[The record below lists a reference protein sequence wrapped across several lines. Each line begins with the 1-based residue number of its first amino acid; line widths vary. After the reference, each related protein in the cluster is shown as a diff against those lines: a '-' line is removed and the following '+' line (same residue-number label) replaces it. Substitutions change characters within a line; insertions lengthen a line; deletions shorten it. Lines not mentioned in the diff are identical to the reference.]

1 MSFNLQMNLCK
12 TLAVCIAVLA
22 APSPAGAREF
32 RVADTQSEDYPTV
45 QALTFMARIVE
56 ERSGGRHRIRV
67 FHSRQLGEEKETIE
81 QTRVGAIDLNRTN
94 VAPIGSLIP
103 AANVLALPFLFRSF
117 DHLHKVLDQAI
128 GEEILASSQR
138 HGFVGLTFYD
148 SGIAVDLQQRAAGAH
163 ACRHERLANSGA
175 AIGADVRHDQ
185 GARRRTGRA
194 TVRAGA
200 TGLSTRLIDGAEN
213 NWPSYVTT
221 NHYKLAPYYTLTEHT
236 MGPELLVMSPRAW
249 ESLSAE
255 DQDIFRDAARK
266 SSAYMRELWNGLEE
280 RSRQQA
286 RAAGDHH
293 HQRFRPKAV
302 RAGDE
307 HDLRKERHRSGPERI
322 DRAYSQDSMSLDLL
336 ALKEEQSAAPTARQR
351 RSLDLETQSVVRVLP
366 IRWRL
371 LSIAALNATVAI
383 ILAALIWNGANV
395 LSRAWDDVRTVRESD
410 KLLVLLESEASRLQN
425 LIHRYINQPSQEV
438 LTEILGLHGEVLSTL
453 RNRGAVDPV
462 LSGSA
467 DELRAVT
474 ERFLQGFGEVRE
486 LQTTIAHTYEND
498 VLKPAREMAGLYAII
513 EGAIGTRDALLLPS
527 LGKSR
532 EAFTASLVAA
542 NAFYLSLASDAADEA
557 RRNIT
562 TVEQTI
568 PVMIDLA
575 ENDLQRAAL
584 TALAQRAAAFGDGLK
599 TLAEQFATRT
609 NLLKTAID
617 DNQAAMI
624 EVINKLSAQMT
635 LRELQAQGSFDHTLA
650 NIYQNVAL
658 VAVVFL
664 TLIVVIGVLIAR
676 SIILPLKEIMAAM
689 HAVVSEKYD
698 QPIQGT
704 QARDE
709 IGEMARA
716 VAVFRENAIAK
727 RKAENELRAS
737 KDRAEK
743 ALEDLREAQQNL
755 IAAEKLAALG
765 GLVAGVA
772 HEVNNPIGISLTVAS
787 SFARRCDDFANEVGS
802 GPLRRSRLDEFLE
815 GGRDAAN
822 QLVANLQRAGEL
834 VQSFKQVA
842 VDRSHADRRQF
853 DLRESTDQIVASLRP
868 VLKKSQIT
876 LTVDVPAGIIMD
888 SYPGSYGQVLTNL
901 FLNSVVHAFPDG
913 RAGSVM
919 VEARQVRDDVE
930 IFVSDDGVGMSEDI
944 QRRAFDPFFT
954 TRRGEG
960 GTGLG
965 LHIIFNLVTQQLG
978 GRLAFESRLGWGT
991 RFRITLPRVAP
1002 GESPPEEAA
1011 Q

>member
-1 MSFNLQMNLCK
+1 
-12 TLAVCIAVLA
+12 
-22 APSPAGAREF
+22 
-32 RVADTQSEDYPTV
+32 
-45 QALTFMARIVE
+45 
-56 ERSGGRHRIRV
+56 
-67 FHSRQLGEEKETIE
+67 
-81 QTRVGAIDLNRTN
+81 
-94 VAPIGSLIP
+94 
-103 AANVLALPFLFRSF
+103 
-117 DHLHKVLDQAI
+117 
-128 GEEILASSQR
+128 
-138 HGFVGLTFYD
+138 
-148 SGIAVDLQQRAAGAH
+148 
-163 ACRHERLANSGA
+163 
-175 AIGADVRHDQ
+175 
-185 GARRRTGRA
+185 
-194 TVRAGA
+194 
-200 TGLSTRLIDGAEN
+200 
-213 NWPSYVTT
+213 
-221 NHYKLAPYYTLTEHT
+221 
-236 MGPELLVMSPRAW
+236 
-249 ESLSAE
+249 
-255 DQDIFRDAARK
+255 
-266 SSAYMRELWNGLEE
+266 
-280 RSRQQA
+280 
-286 RAAGDHH
+286 
-293 HQRFRPKAV
+293 
-302 RAGDE
+302 
-307 HDLRKERHRSGPERI
+307 
-322 DRAYSQDSMSLDLL
+322 MSLDLL
-336 ALKEEQSAAPTARQR
+336 ALKEEQSAAPTGRQR

-410 KLLVLLESEASRLQN
+410 RLLVLLESEASRLQN

-474 ERFLQGFGEVRE
+474 ERFLQGFGEVRA
-486 LQTTIAHTYEND
+486 LQTTIAHTYENE

-513 EGAIGTRDALLLPS
+513 EGAIGARDALLLPS

-557 RRNIT
+557 SRNIT

-575 ENDLQRAAL
+575 ENNLQRTAL

-599 TLAEQFATRT
+599 TLAEQFAMRT

-624 EVINKLSAQMT
+624 AVINKLSAQMT

-658 VAVVFL
+658 VAVIFL
-664 TLIVVIGVLIAR
+664 TLIVVIGALIAR
-676 SIILPLKEIMAAM
+676 SINLPLKEIMAAM

-727 RKAENELRAS
+727 RKAEDELRAS

-787 SFARRCDDFANEVGS
+787 SFARRCDEFAKEVGS

-822 QLVANLQRAGEL
+822 QLVSNLQRAGEL

-842 VDRSHADRRQF
+842 VDRSHADRRPF

-876 LTVDVPAGIIMD
+876 LTVDVPPGINMD

-913 RAGSVM
+913 RAGSVL
-919 VEARQVRDDVE
+919 VEARQVRDDVD
-930 IFVSDDGVGMSEDI
+930 IFVSDDGVGMSEEI

-991 RFRITLPRVAP
+991 R
-1002 GESPPEEAA
+1002 
-1011 Q
+1011 

>member
-1 MSFNLQMNLCK
+1 M
-12 TLAVCIAVLA
+12 
-22 APSPAGAREF
+22 
-32 RVADTQSEDYPTV
+32 
-45 QALTFMARIVE
+45 TF
-56 ERSGGRHRIRV
+56 
-67 FHSRQLGEEKETIE
+67 
-81 QTRVGAIDLNRTN
+81 DL
-94 VAPIGSLIP
+94 V
-103 AANVLALPFLFRSF
+103 
-117 DHLHKVLDQAI
+117 
-128 GEEILASSQR
+128 
-138 HGFVGLTFYD
+138 
-148 SGIAVDLQQRAAGAH
+148 
-163 ACRHERLANSGA
+163 
-175 AIGADVRHDQ
+175 
-185 GARRRTGRA
+185 
-194 TVRAGA
+194 
-200 TGLSTRLIDGAEN
+200 
-213 NWPSYVTT
+213 
-221 NHYKLAPYYTLTEHT
+221 
-236 MGPELLVMSPRAW
+236 
-249 ESLSAE
+249 
-255 DQDIFRDAARK
+255 
-266 SSAYMRELWNGLEE
+266 
-280 RSRQQA
+280 
-286 RAAGDHH
+286 
-293 HQRFRPKAV
+293 
-302 RAGDE
+302 
-307 HDLRKERHRSGPERI
+307 
-322 DRAYSQDSMSLDLL
+322 
-336 ALKEEQSAAPTARQR
+336 ALKDEKSATRNARPR
-351 RSLDLETQSVVRVLP
+351 RSLDLETESFVRVLP

-371 LSIAALNATVAI
+371 LSIAALNATVAV
-383 ILAALIWNGANV
+383 ILAALILNGANV
-395 LSRAWDDVRTVRESD
+395 LSRAWEDVRKVRESD
-410 KLLVLLESEASRLQN
+410 KLLVMLESEASRLQN

-474 ERFLQGFGEVRE
+474 ERFLQGFGEVRAV
-486 LQTTIAHTYEND
+486 QTTISDTYEYD

-513 EGAIGTRDALLLPS
+513 EGAIGRRDSLLLPA

-575 ENDLQRAAL
+575 ENNLQRTAL
-584 TALAQRAAAFGDGLK
+584 TALAQRAAAFRDGLK
-599 TLAEQFATRT
+599 TLAEQFVTRT

-624 EVINKLSAQMT
+624 AVINKLSAQMT

-650 NIYQNVAL
+650 DIYQNVAL
-658 VAVVFL
+658 VAVIFL
-664 TLIVVIGVLIAR
+664 TVIVGIGVLIAR

-689 HAVVSEKYD
+689 HAVVSERYD
-698 QPIQGT
+698 QAIPGT
-704 QARDE
+704 HARDE

-727 RKAENELRAS
+727 RKAENELRSS
-737 KDRAEK
+737 KERAET
-743 ALEDLREAQQNL
+743 ALDDLREAQQSL

-787 SFARRCDDFANEVGS
+787 SFARRCDEFAKEVNS
-802 GPLRRSRLDEFLE
+802 GPLRRSRLDEFLD

-842 VDRSHADRRQF
+842 VDRSHAERRPF
-853 DLRESTDQIVASLRP
+853 DLRESTDQIIASLRP

-876 LTVDVPAGIIMD
+876 LTVDVPTGITMD

-913 RAGSVM
+913 RAGSVI
-919 VEARQVRDDVE
+919 VEARVVRDDVD
-930 IFVSDDGVGMSEDI
+930 IFVSDDGVGMSEET
-944 QRRAFDPFFT
+944 QRRALDPFFT
-954 TRRGEG
+954 TRRNEG

-978 GRLAFESRLGWGT
+978 GRLTFESRLGWGT
-991 RFRITLPRVAP
+991 RFRITIPRVAP
-1002 GESPPEEAA
+1002 GDASPARAA
-1011 Q
+1011 E

>member
-1 MSFNLQMNLCK
+1 
-12 TLAVCIAVLA
+12 
-22 APSPAGAREF
+22 
-32 RVADTQSEDYPTV
+32 
-45 QALTFMARIVE
+45 
-56 ERSGGRHRIRV
+56 
-67 FHSRQLGEEKETIE
+67 
-81 QTRVGAIDLNRTN
+81 
-94 VAPIGSLIP
+94 
-103 AANVLALPFLFRSF
+103 
-117 DHLHKVLDQAI
+117 
-128 GEEILASSQR
+128 
-138 HGFVGLTFYD
+138 
-148 SGIAVDLQQRAAGAH
+148 
-163 ACRHERLANSGA
+163 
-175 AIGADVRHDQ
+175 
-185 GARRRTGRA
+185 
-194 TVRAGA
+194 
-200 TGLSTRLIDGAEN
+200 
-213 NWPSYVTT
+213 
-221 NHYKLAPYYTLTEHT
+221 
-236 MGPELLVMSPRAW
+236 
-249 ESLSAE
+249 
-255 DQDIFRDAARK
+255 
-266 SSAYMRELWNGLEE
+266 
-280 RSRQQA
+280 
-286 RAAGDHH
+286 
-293 HQRFRPKAV
+293 
-302 RAGDE
+302 
-307 HDLRKERHRSGPERI
+307 
-322 DRAYSQDSMSLDLL
+322 MSLDLV
-336 ALKEEQSAAPTARQR
+336 ALKDEPSATRNARPR
-351 RSLDLETQSVVRVLP
+351 RSLDLETESVVRVLP

-371 LSIAALNATVAI
+371 FSIAALNAAVAF
-383 ILAALIWNGANV
+383 ILAAFIWNGANV

-453 RNRGAVDPV
+453 RNRGAIDPI

-467 DELRAVT
+467 DELRTVT
-474 ERFLQGFGEVRE
+474 ERFLQGFGEVRA
-486 LQTTIAHTYEND
+486 LQTTIAHTYENE

-513 EGAIGTRDALLLPS
+513 EGAIGARDALLLPS

-575 ENDLQRAAL
+575 ENSLQRAAL

-599 TLAEQFATRT
+599 TLAEQFAMRT

-624 EVINKLSAQMT
+624 SVINKLSAQMT

-658 VAVVFL
+658 VAVIFL
-664 TLIVVIGVLIAR
+664 TLIVVIGALIAR

-689 HAVVSEKYD
+689 HGVVSEKYD
-698 QPIQGT
+698 APIQGT
-704 QARDE
+704 HARDE

-727 RKAENELRAS
+727 RKAEDELRAA

-743 ALEDLREAQQNL
+743 ALDDLREAQQSL

-787 SFARRCDDFANEVGS
+787 SFARRCEEFAKEVDA
-802 GPLRRSRLDEFLE
+802 GPLRRSRLGEFLE

-822 QLVANLQRAGEL
+822 QLVSNLQRAGEL

-842 VDRSHADRRQF
+842 VDRSHADRRPF

-876 LTVDVPAGIIMD
+876 LTVDVPAGIVMD

-913 RAGSVM
+913 RAGTVI
-919 VEARQVRDDVE
+919 VEARQVRDDVD
-930 IFVSDDGVGMSEDI
+930 IFVSDDGVGMSEEI

-954 TRRGEG
+954 TRRNEG

-1002 GESPPEEAA
+1002 GEAPPAQAA

>member
-1 MSFNLQMNLCK
+1 
-12 TLAVCIAVLA
+12 
-22 APSPAGAREF
+22 
-32 RVADTQSEDYPTV
+32 
-45 QALTFMARIVE
+45 
-56 ERSGGRHRIRV
+56 
-67 FHSRQLGEEKETIE
+67 
-81 QTRVGAIDLNRTN
+81 
-94 VAPIGSLIP
+94 
-103 AANVLALPFLFRSF
+103 
-117 DHLHKVLDQAI
+117 
-128 GEEILASSQR
+128 
-138 HGFVGLTFYD
+138 
-148 SGIAVDLQQRAAGAH
+148 
-163 ACRHERLANSGA
+163 
-175 AIGADVRHDQ
+175 
-185 GARRRTGRA
+185 
-194 TVRAGA
+194 
-200 TGLSTRLIDGAEN
+200 
-213 NWPSYVTT
+213 
-221 NHYKLAPYYTLTEHT
+221 
-236 MGPELLVMSPRAW
+236 
-249 ESLSAE
+249 
-255 DQDIFRDAARK
+255 
-266 SSAYMRELWNGLEE
+266 
-280 RSRQQA
+280 
-286 RAAGDHH
+286 
-293 HQRFRPKAV
+293 
-302 RAGDE
+302 
-307 HDLRKERHRSGPERI
+307 
-322 DRAYSQDSMSLDLL
+322 MSLDLV
-336 ALKEEQSAAPTARQR
+336 ALKDEPSATRNARPR
-351 RSLDLETQSVVRVLP
+351 RSLDLETESVVRVLP

-371 LSIAALNATVAI
+371 FSIAALNAAVAF
-383 ILAALIWNGANV
+383 ILAAFIWNGANV

-453 RNRGAVDPV
+453 RNRGAIDPI

-467 DELRAVT
+467 DELRTVT
-474 ERFLQGFGEVRE
+474 ERFLQGFGEVRA
-486 LQTTIAHTYEND
+486 LQTTIAHTYENE

-513 EGAIGTRDALLLPS
+513 EGAIGARDALLLPS

-575 ENDLQRAAL
+575 ENSLQRAAL

-599 TLAEQFATRT
+599 TLAEQFAMRT

-624 EVINKLSAQMT
+624 SVINKLSAQMT

-658 VAVVFL
+658 VAVIFL
-664 TLIVVIGVLIAR
+664 TLIVVIGALIAR

-689 HAVVSEKYD
+689 HGVVSEKYD
-698 QPIQGT
+698 EPIQGT
-704 QARDE
+704 HARDE

-727 RKAENELRAS
+727 RKAEDELRAA

-743 ALEDLREAQQNL
+743 ALDDLREAQQSL

-787 SFARRCDDFANEVGS
+787 SFARRCEEFAKEVGA

-822 QLVANLQRAGEL
+822 QLVSNLQRAGEL

-842 VDRSHADRRQF
+842 VDRSHADRRPF

-868 VLKKSQIT
+868 ALKKSQIT
-876 LTVDVPAGIIMD
+876 LTVDVPAGIMMD

-913 RAGSVM
+913 RAGSVI
-919 VEARQVRDDVE
+919 VEARQVRDDVD
-930 IFVSDDGVGMSEDI
+930 IFVSDDGVGMSEEI

-954 TRRGEG
+954 TRRNEG

-978 GRLAFESRLGWGT
+978 GRLAFESRPGWGT

-1002 GESPPEEAA
+1002 GEAPPAQAA

>member
-1 MSFNLQMNLCK
+1 
-12 TLAVCIAVLA
+12 
-22 APSPAGAREF
+22 
-32 RVADTQSEDYPTV
+32 
-45 QALTFMARIVE
+45 
-56 ERSGGRHRIRV
+56 
-67 FHSRQLGEEKETIE
+67 
-81 QTRVGAIDLNRTN
+81 
-94 VAPIGSLIP
+94 
-103 AANVLALPFLFRSF
+103 
-117 DHLHKVLDQAI
+117 
-128 GEEILASSQR
+128 
-138 HGFVGLTFYD
+138 
-148 SGIAVDLQQRAAGAH
+148 
-163 ACRHERLANSGA
+163 
-175 AIGADVRHDQ
+175 
-185 GARRRTGRA
+185 
-194 TVRAGA
+194 
-200 TGLSTRLIDGAEN
+200 
-213 NWPSYVTT
+213 
-221 NHYKLAPYYTLTEHT
+221 
-236 MGPELLVMSPRAW
+236 
-249 ESLSAE
+249 
-255 DQDIFRDAARK
+255 
-266 SSAYMRELWNGLEE
+266 
-280 RSRQQA
+280 
-286 RAAGDHH
+286 
-293 HQRFRPKAV
+293 
-302 RAGDE
+302 
-307 HDLRKERHRSGPERI
+307 
-322 DRAYSQDSMSLDLL
+322 MSLDLV
-336 ALKEEQSAAPTARQR
+336 ALKDEQSAVRNARPR
-351 RSLDLETQSVVRVLP
+351 RSLDLETESVVRVLP

-371 LSIAALNATVAI
+371 FSIAALNGAVAF
-383 ILAALIWNGANV
+383 ILAAFIWNGANV

-453 RNRGAVDPV
+453 RNRGAIDPI

-467 DELRAVT
+467 DELRTVT
-474 ERFLQGFGEVRE
+474 ERFLQGFGEVRA
-486 LQTTIAHTYEND
+486 LQTTIGHTYENE

-513 EGAIGTRDALLLPS
+513 EGAIGARDALLLPS

-575 ENDLQRAAL
+575 ENSLQRAAL

-599 TLAEQFATRT
+599 TLAEQFAMRT

-624 EVINKLSAQMT
+624 SVINKLSAQMT

-658 VAVVFL
+658 VAVIFL
-664 TLIVVIGVLIAR
+664 TLIVVIGALIAR

-689 HAVVSEKYD
+689 HGVVSEKYD
-698 QPIQGT
+698 EPIQGT
-704 QARDE
+704 HARDE

-727 RKAENELRAS
+727 RKAEDELRAA

-743 ALEDLREAQQNL
+743 ALDDLREAQQSL

-787 SFARRCDDFANEVGS
+787 SFARRCEEFAKEVDA
-802 GPLRRSRLDEFLE
+802 GPLRRSRLGEFLE

-842 VDRSHADRRQF
+842 VDRSHADRRPF

-868 VLKKSQIT
+868 ALKKSQIT

-913 RAGSVM
+913 RAGSVI
-919 VEARQVRDDVE
+919 VEARQVRDDVD
-930 IFVSDDGVGMSEDI
+930 IFVSDDGVGMSEEI

-954 TRRGEG
+954 TRRNEG

-1002 GESPPEEAA
+1002 GEAPPAQAA

>member
-1 MSFNLQMNLCK
+1 
-12 TLAVCIAVLA
+12 
-22 APSPAGAREF
+22 
-32 RVADTQSEDYPTV
+32 
-45 QALTFMARIVE
+45 
-56 ERSGGRHRIRV
+56 
-67 FHSRQLGEEKETIE
+67 
-81 QTRVGAIDLNRTN
+81 
-94 VAPIGSLIP
+94 
-103 AANVLALPFLFRSF
+103 
-117 DHLHKVLDQAI
+117 
-128 GEEILASSQR
+128 
-138 HGFVGLTFYD
+138 
-148 SGIAVDLQQRAAGAH
+148 
-163 ACRHERLANSGA
+163 
-175 AIGADVRHDQ
+175 
-185 GARRRTGRA
+185 
-194 TVRAGA
+194 
-200 TGLSTRLIDGAEN
+200 
-213 NWPSYVTT
+213 
-221 NHYKLAPYYTLTEHT
+221 
-236 MGPELLVMSPRAW
+236 
-249 ESLSAE
+249 
-255 DQDIFRDAARK
+255 
-266 SSAYMRELWNGLEE
+266 
-280 RSRQQA
+280 
-286 RAAGDHH
+286 
-293 HQRFRPKAV
+293 
-302 RAGDE
+302 
-307 HDLRKERHRSGPERI
+307 
-322 DRAYSQDSMSLDLL
+322 MSLDLV
-336 ALKEEQSAAPTARQR
+336 ALKDEQSAARNARPR
-351 RSLDLETQSVVRVLP
+351 RSLDLETESFVRVLP

-371 LSIAALNATVAI
+371 FSIAALNAAVAF
-383 ILAALIWNGANV
+383 ILAAFIWNGANV

-453 RNRGAVDPV
+453 RNRGAIDPI

-467 DELRAVT
+467 DELRTVT
-474 ERFLQGFGEVRE
+474 ERFLQGFGEVRA
-486 LQTTIAHTYEND
+486 LQTTITHTYENE

-513 EGAIGTRDALLLPS
+513 EGAIGARDALLLPS

-575 ENDLQRAAL
+575 ENSLQRAAL

-599 TLAEQFATRT
+599 TLAEQFAMRT

-624 EVINKLSAQMT
+624 SVINKLSAQMT

-658 VAVVFL
+658 VAVIFL
-664 TLIVVIGVLIAR
+664 TLIVVIGALIAR

-689 HAVVSEKYD
+689 HGVVSEKYD
-698 QPIQGT
+698 EPIQGT
-704 QARDE
+704 HARDE

-727 RKAENELRAS
+727 RKAEDELRAA

-743 ALEDLREAQQNL
+743 ALDDLREAQQSL

-787 SFARRCDDFANEVGS
+787 SFARRCEEFAKEVDA
-802 GPLRRSRLDEFLE
+802 GPLRRSRLGEFLE

-822 QLVANLQRAGEL
+822 QLVANLHRAGEL

-842 VDRSHADRRQF
+842 VDRSHADRRPF

-876 LTVDVPAGIIMD
+876 LTVDVPAGIVMD

-913 RAGSVM
+913 RAGSVI
-919 VEARQVRDDVE
+919 VEARQVRDDVD
-930 IFVSDDGVGMSEDI
+930 IFVSDDGVGMSEEI

-954 TRRGEG
+954 TRRNEG

-1002 GESPPEEAA
+1002 GEAPPAQAA

>member
-1 MSFNLQMNLCK
+1 
-12 TLAVCIAVLA
+12 
-22 APSPAGAREF
+22 
-32 RVADTQSEDYPTV
+32 
-45 QALTFMARIVE
+45 
-56 ERSGGRHRIRV
+56 
-67 FHSRQLGEEKETIE
+67 
-81 QTRVGAIDLNRTN
+81 
-94 VAPIGSLIP
+94 
-103 AANVLALPFLFRSF
+103 
-117 DHLHKVLDQAI
+117 
-128 GEEILASSQR
+128 
-138 HGFVGLTFYD
+138 
-148 SGIAVDLQQRAAGAH
+148 
-163 ACRHERLANSGA
+163 
-175 AIGADVRHDQ
+175 
-185 GARRRTGRA
+185 
-194 TVRAGA
+194 
-200 TGLSTRLIDGAEN
+200 
-213 NWPSYVTT
+213 
-221 NHYKLAPYYTLTEHT
+221 
-236 MGPELLVMSPRAW
+236 
-249 ESLSAE
+249 
-255 DQDIFRDAARK
+255 
-266 SSAYMRELWNGLEE
+266 
-280 RSRQQA
+280 
-286 RAAGDHH
+286 
-293 HQRFRPKAV
+293 
-302 RAGDE
+302 
-307 HDLRKERHRSGPERI
+307 
-322 DRAYSQDSMSLDLL
+322 MSLDLV
-336 ALKEEQSAAPTARQR
+336 ALKDEQSATRNARPR
-351 RSLDLETQSVVRVLP
+351 RSLDLETESVVRVLP

-371 LSIAALNATVAI
+371 FLIAALNASVAF
-383 ILAALIWNGANV
+383 ILAAFIWNGANV

-453 RNRGAVDPV
+453 RNRGAVDPI

-467 DELRAVT
+467 DELRTVT
-474 ERFLQGFGEVRE
+474 ERFLQGFGEVRA

-513 EGAIGTRDALLLPS
+513 EGAIGARDALLLPS

-562 TVEQTI
+562 TVEQTF

-575 ENDLQRAAL
+575 ENSLQRAAL
-584 TALAQRAAAFGDGLK
+584 SALAQRAAAFGDGLK
-599 TLAEQFATRT
+599 TLAEQFAMRT

-624 EVINKLSAQMT
+624 AVINKLSAQMT

-658 VAVVFL
+658 VAVIFL
-664 TLIVVIGVLIAR
+664 TLIVVIGALIAR

-698 QPIQGT
+698 EPIQGT
-704 QARDE
+704 HARDE

-727 RKAENELRAS
+727 RKAEDELRAA

-743 ALEDLREAQQNL
+743 ALDDLREAQQNL

-787 SFARRCDDFANEVGS
+787 SFARRCDEFAKEVGA

-842 VDRSHADRRQF
+842 VDRSHADRRPF

-913 RAGSVM
+913 RAGSVI
-919 VEARQVRDDVE
+919 VEARQVRDDVD
-930 IFVSDDGVGMSEDI
+930 IFVSDDGVGMSEEI

-954 TRRGEG
+954 TRRNEG

-1002 GESPPEEAA
+1002 GETQPAQAA

>member
-1 MSFNLQMNLCK
+1 M
-12 TLAVCIAVLA
+12 T
-22 APSPAGAREF
+22 
-32 RVADTQSEDYPTV
+32 
-45 QALTFMARIVE
+45 
-56 ERSGGRHRIRV
+56 
-67 FHSRQLGEEKETIE
+67 
-81 QTRVGAIDLNRTN
+81 
-94 VAPIGSLIP
+94 
-103 AANVLALPFLFRSF
+103 
-117 DHLHKVLDQAI
+117 
-128 GEEILASSQR
+128 
-138 HGFVGLTFYD
+138 
-148 SGIAVDLQQRAAGAH
+148 VDL
-163 ACRHERLANSGA
+163 
-175 AIGADVRHDQ
+175 I
-185 GARRRTGRA
+185 
-194 TVRAGA
+194 
-200 TGLSTRLIDGAEN
+200 
-213 NWPSYVTT
+213 
-221 NHYKLAPYYTLTEHT
+221 
-236 MGPELLVMSPRAW
+236 
-249 ESLSAE
+249 
-255 DQDIFRDAARK
+255 
-266 SSAYMRELWNGLEE
+266 
-280 RSRQQA
+280 
-286 RAAGDHH
+286 
-293 HQRFRPKAV
+293 
-302 RAGDE
+302 
-307 HDLRKERHRSGPERI
+307 
-322 DRAYSQDSMSLDLL
+322 
-336 ALKEEQSAAPTARQR
+336 ALKEQQSAARPARSR
-351 RSLDLETQSVVRVLP
+351 RSLDQETQSVLRVLP

-371 LSIAALNATVAI
+371 LLIAALNVVVAS
-383 ILAALIWNGANV
+383 ILALLIWNGANV

-410 KLLVLLESEASRLQN
+410 RLLVLLESEASRLQN

-462 LSGSA
+462 LSGST

-474 ERFLQGFGEVRE
+474 ERFLQGFGEVRA

-513 EGAIGTRDALLLPS
+513 EGAIGARDALLLPS

-542 NAFYLSLASDAADEA
+542 NAFYLSLASGAADEA
-557 RRNIT
+557 RKNIT

-575 ENDLQRAAL
+575 ENNLQRTAL
-584 TALAQRAAAFGDGLK
+584 SALAQRAATFDDGLK
-599 TLAEQFATRT
+599 TLAEQFAMRT

-624 EVINKLSAQMT
+624 SVINKLSAQMT

-658 VAVVFL
+658 VAVIFL
-664 TLIVVIGVLIAR
+664 TLIVVIGALIAR

-698 QPIQGT
+698 QVIQGT
-704 QARDE
+704 RARDE

-787 SFARRCDDFANEVGS
+787 SFARRCDEFAREVQS

-815 GGRDAAN
+815 GGRDAAT
-822 QLVANLQRAGEL
+822 QLVGNLQRAGEL

-842 VDRSHADRRQF
+842 VDRSHADRRPF

-868 VLKKSQIT
+868 LLKKSQIT
-876 LTVDVPAGIIMD
+876 LTIDVPAGISMD

-901 FLNSVVHAFPDG
+901 FLNSVIHAFPDG
-913 RAGSVM
+913 RAGSVI
-919 VEARQVRDDVE
+919 VEARRVRDDVD
-930 IFVSDDGVGMSEDI
+930 IFVSDDGIGMTEEI

-954 TRRGEG
+954 TRRSEG

-1002 GESPPEEAA
+1002 GESQPAQAA

>member
-1 MSFNLQMNLCK
+1 
-12 TLAVCIAVLA
+12 
-22 APSPAGAREF
+22 
-32 RVADTQSEDYPTV
+32 
-45 QALTFMARIVE
+45 
-56 ERSGGRHRIRV
+56 
-67 FHSRQLGEEKETIE
+67 
-81 QTRVGAIDLNRTN
+81 
-94 VAPIGSLIP
+94 
-103 AANVLALPFLFRSF
+103 
-117 DHLHKVLDQAI
+117 
-128 GEEILASSQR
+128 
-138 HGFVGLTFYD
+138 
-148 SGIAVDLQQRAAGAH
+148 
-163 ACRHERLANSGA
+163 
-175 AIGADVRHDQ
+175 
-185 GARRRTGRA
+185 
-194 TVRAGA
+194 
-200 TGLSTRLIDGAEN
+200 
-213 NWPSYVTT
+213 
-221 NHYKLAPYYTLTEHT
+221 
-236 MGPELLVMSPRAW
+236 
-249 ESLSAE
+249 
-255 DQDIFRDAARK
+255 
-266 SSAYMRELWNGLEE
+266 
-280 RSRQQA
+280 
-286 RAAGDHH
+286 
-293 HQRFRPKAV
+293 
-302 RAGDE
+302 
-307 HDLRKERHRSGPERI
+307 
-322 DRAYSQDSMSLDLL
+322 MSLDLV
-336 ALKEEQSAAPTARQR
+336 ALKDEQPAARNARPR
-351 RSLDLETQSVVRVLP
+351 RSLDLETESVVRVLP

-371 LSIAALNATVAI
+371 FSIAALNAAVAF
-383 ILAALIWNGANV
+383 ILAAFIWNGANV

-453 RNRGAVDPV
+453 RNRGAIDPI

-467 DELRAVT
+467 DELRTVT
-474 ERFLQGFGEVRE
+474 ERFLQGFGEVRA
-486 LQTTIAHTYEND
+486 LQTTIAHTYENE

-513 EGAIGTRDALLLPS
+513 EGAIGARDALLLPS

-575 ENDLQRAAL
+575 ENSLQRAAL

-599 TLAEQFATRT
+599 TLAEQFAMRT

-624 EVINKLSAQMT
+624 SVINKLSAQMT

-658 VAVVFL
+658 VAVIFL
-664 TLIVVIGVLIAR
+664 TLIVVIGALIAR

-689 HAVVSEKYD
+689 HGVVSEKYD
-698 QPIQGT
+698 EPIQGT
-704 QARDE
+704 HARDE

-727 RKAENELRAS
+727 RKAEDELRAA

-743 ALEDLREAQQNL
+743 ALDDLREAQQSL

-787 SFARRCDDFANEVGS
+787 SFARRCEEFAKEVDA
-802 GPLRRSRLDEFLE
+802 GPLRRSRLGEFLE

-822 QLVANLQRAGEL
+822 QLVSNLQRAGEL

-842 VDRSHADRRQF
+842 VDRSHADRRPF

-876 LTVDVPAGIIMD
+876 LTVDVPAGIVMD

-913 RAGSVM
+913 RAGTVI
-919 VEARQVRDDVE
+919 VEARQVRDDVD
-930 IFVSDDGVGMSEDI
+930 IFVSDDGVGMSEEI

-954 TRRGEG
+954 TRRNEG

-1002 GESPPEEAA
+1002 GEAPPAQAA

>member
-1 MSFNLQMNLCK
+1 
-12 TLAVCIAVLA
+12 
-22 APSPAGAREF
+22 
-32 RVADTQSEDYPTV
+32 
-45 QALTFMARIVE
+45 
-56 ERSGGRHRIRV
+56 
-67 FHSRQLGEEKETIE
+67 
-81 QTRVGAIDLNRTN
+81 
-94 VAPIGSLIP
+94 
-103 AANVLALPFLFRSF
+103 
-117 DHLHKVLDQAI
+117 
-128 GEEILASSQR
+128 
-138 HGFVGLTFYD
+138 
-148 SGIAVDLQQRAAGAH
+148 
-163 ACRHERLANSGA
+163 
-175 AIGADVRHDQ
+175 
-185 GARRRTGRA
+185 
-194 TVRAGA
+194 
-200 TGLSTRLIDGAEN
+200 
-213 NWPSYVTT
+213 
-221 NHYKLAPYYTLTEHT
+221 
-236 MGPELLVMSPRAW
+236 
-249 ESLSAE
+249 
-255 DQDIFRDAARK
+255 
-266 SSAYMRELWNGLEE
+266 
-280 RSRQQA
+280 
-286 RAAGDHH
+286 
-293 HQRFRPKAV
+293 
-302 RAGDE
+302 
-307 HDLRKERHRSGPERI
+307 
-322 DRAYSQDSMSLDLL
+322 MSLDLV
-336 ALKEEQSAAPTARQR
+336 ALKDEPSAARTARPR
-351 RSLDLETQSVVRVLP
+351 RSLDQETQSVVRALP

-371 LSIAALNATVAI
+371 LLIAALNATVAI

-474 ERFLQGFGEVRE
+474 ERFLQGFGEVRA
-486 LQTTIAHTYEND
+486 LQTTIAHTYENE

-513 EGAIGTRDALLLPS
+513 EGAIGARDALLLPS

-542 NAFYLSLASDAADEA
+542 NAFYLSLATDAADEA
-557 RRNIT
+557 RKNIT
-562 TVEQTI
+562 TVEQTV

-575 ENDLQRAAL
+575 ENNLQRTAL
-584 TALAQRAAAFGDGLK
+584 QALAQRAAAFGDGLK
-599 TLAEQFATRT
+599 TLAEQFAMRT

-624 EVINKLSAQMT
+624 SVINKLSGQMT
-635 LRELQAQGSFDHTLA
+635 MRELQAQGSFDHTLA

-658 VAVVFL
+658 VAVIFL
-664 TLIVVIGVLIAR
+664 TLIVVIGALIAR
-676 SIILPLKEIMAAM
+676 SIIVPLKEIMAAM

-698 QPIQGT
+698 PPIQGT

-737 KDRAEK
+737 KDHAEK

-787 SFARRCDDFANEVGS
+787 SFARRCDEFAKEVDS

-822 QLVANLQRAGEL
+822 QLVSNLQRAGEL

-842 VDRSHADRRQF
+842 VDRSHADRRPF

-876 LTVDVPAGIIMD
+876 LTVDVPPGISMD

-913 RAGSVM
+913 RPGNVT
-919 VEARQVRDDVE
+919 VEARQVRDDVD
-930 IFVSDDGVGMSEDI
+930 IFVSDDGVGMSDET

-978 GRLAFESRLGWGT
+978 GRLAFESRPGWGT

-1002 GESPPEEAA
+1002 GESQPAQAA

>member
-1 MSFNLQMNLCK
+1 
-12 TLAVCIAVLA
+12 
-22 APSPAGAREF
+22 
-32 RVADTQSEDYPTV
+32 
-45 QALTFMARIVE
+45 
-56 ERSGGRHRIRV
+56 
-67 FHSRQLGEEKETIE
+67 
-81 QTRVGAIDLNRTN
+81 
-94 VAPIGSLIP
+94 
-103 AANVLALPFLFRSF
+103 
-117 DHLHKVLDQAI
+117 
-128 GEEILASSQR
+128 
-138 HGFVGLTFYD
+138 
-148 SGIAVDLQQRAAGAH
+148 
-163 ACRHERLANSGA
+163 
-175 AIGADVRHDQ
+175 
-185 GARRRTGRA
+185 
-194 TVRAGA
+194 
-200 TGLSTRLIDGAEN
+200 
-213 NWPSYVTT
+213 
-221 NHYKLAPYYTLTEHT
+221 
-236 MGPELLVMSPRAW
+236 
-249 ESLSAE
+249 
-255 DQDIFRDAARK
+255 
-266 SSAYMRELWNGLEE
+266 
-280 RSRQQA
+280 
-286 RAAGDHH
+286 
-293 HQRFRPKAV
+293 
-302 RAGDE
+302 
-307 HDLRKERHRSGPERI
+307 
-322 DRAYSQDSMSLDLL
+322 MSLDLV
-336 ALKEEQSAAPTARQR
+336 ALKDEQSAARNARPR
-351 RSLDLETQSVVRVLP
+351 RSLDLETESFVRVLP

-371 LSIAALNATVAI
+371 FSIAALNAAVAF
-383 ILAALIWNGANV
+383 ILAAFIWNGANV

-453 RNRGAVDPV
+453 RNRGAIDPI

-467 DELRAVT
+467 DELRTVT
-474 ERFLQGFGEVRE
+474 ERFLQGFGEVRA
-486 LQTTIAHTYEND
+486 LQTTITHTYENE

-513 EGAIGTRDALLLPS
+513 EGAIGARDALLLPS

-575 ENDLQRAAL
+575 ENSLQRAAL

-599 TLAEQFATRT
+599 TLAEQFAMRT

-624 EVINKLSAQMT
+624 SVINKLSAQMT

-658 VAVVFL
+658 VAVIFL
-664 TLIVVIGVLIAR
+664 TLIVVIGALIAR

-689 HAVVSEKYD
+689 HGVVSEKYD
-698 QPIQGT
+698 EPIQGT
-704 QARDE
+704 HARDE

-727 RKAENELRAS
+727 RKAEDELRAA

-743 ALEDLREAQQNL
+743 ALDDLREAQQSL

-787 SFARRCDDFANEVGS
+787 SFARRCEEFAKEVDA
-802 GPLRRSRLDEFLE
+802 GPLRRSRLGEFLE

-834 VQSFKQVA
+834 VLSFKQVA
-842 VDRSHADRRQF
+842 VDRSHADRRPF

-868 VLKKSQIT
+868 VHKKSQIT
-876 LTVDVPAGIIMD
+876 LSVDVPAGIMMD

-913 RAGSVM
+913 RAGSVI
-919 VEARQVRDDVE
+919 VEARQVRDDVD
-930 IFVSDDGVGMSEDI
+930 IFVSDDGVGMSEEI

-954 TRRGEG
+954 TRRNEG

-1002 GESPPEEAA
+1002 GEAPPAQAA

>member
-1 MSFNLQMNLCK
+1 
-12 TLAVCIAVLA
+12 
-22 APSPAGAREF
+22 
-32 RVADTQSEDYPTV
+32 
-45 QALTFMARIVE
+45 
-56 ERSGGRHRIRV
+56 
-67 FHSRQLGEEKETIE
+67 
-81 QTRVGAIDLNRTN
+81 
-94 VAPIGSLIP
+94 
-103 AANVLALPFLFRSF
+103 
-117 DHLHKVLDQAI
+117 
-128 GEEILASSQR
+128 
-138 HGFVGLTFYD
+138 
-148 SGIAVDLQQRAAGAH
+148 
-163 ACRHERLANSGA
+163 
-175 AIGADVRHDQ
+175 
-185 GARRRTGRA
+185 
-194 TVRAGA
+194 
-200 TGLSTRLIDGAEN
+200 
-213 NWPSYVTT
+213 
-221 NHYKLAPYYTLTEHT
+221 
-236 MGPELLVMSPRAW
+236 
-249 ESLSAE
+249 
-255 DQDIFRDAARK
+255 
-266 SSAYMRELWNGLEE
+266 
-280 RSRQQA
+280 
-286 RAAGDHH
+286 
-293 HQRFRPKAV
+293 
-302 RAGDE
+302 
-307 HDLRKERHRSGPERI
+307 
-322 DRAYSQDSMSLDLL
+322 MSLDLV
-336 ALKEEQSAAPTARQR
+336 ALKDEQSATRNARPR
-351 RSLDLETQSVVRVLP
+351 RSLDLETESAVRVLP

-371 LSIAALNATVAI
+371 FLIAALNASVAF
-383 ILAALIWNGANV
+383 ILAAFIWNGANV

-453 RNRGAVDPV
+453 RNRGAVDPI

-467 DELRAVT
+467 DELRTVT
-474 ERFLQGFGEVRE
+474 ERFLQGFGEVRA

-513 EGAIGTRDALLLPS
+513 EGAIGARDALLLPS

-575 ENDLQRAAL
+575 ENSLQRAAL
-584 TALAQRAAAFGDGLK
+584 SALAQRAAAFGDGLK
-599 TLAEQFATRT
+599 TLAEQFAMRT

-624 EVINKLSAQMT
+624 AVINKLSAQMT

-658 VAVVFL
+658 VAVIFL
-664 TLIVVIGVLIAR
+664 TLIVVIGALIAR

-698 QPIQGT
+698 EPIQGT
-704 QARDE
+704 HARDE

-727 RKAENELRAS
+727 RKAEDELRAA

-743 ALEDLREAQQNL
+743 ALDDLREAQQNL

-787 SFARRCDDFANEVGS
+787 SFARRCDEFAKEVGA

-842 VDRSHADRRQF
+842 VDRSHADRRPF

-876 LTVDVPAGIIMD
+876 LTVDVPAGIVMD

-913 RAGSVM
+913 RAGSVI
-919 VEARQVRDDVE
+919 VEARQVRDDVD
-930 IFVSDDGVGMSEDI
+930 IFVSDDGVGMSEEI

-954 TRRGEG
+954 TRRNEG

-1002 GESPPEEAA
+1002 GEAPPAQAA

>member
-1 MSFNLQMNLCK
+1 
-12 TLAVCIAVLA
+12 
-22 APSPAGAREF
+22 
-32 RVADTQSEDYPTV
+32 
-45 QALTFMARIVE
+45 
-56 ERSGGRHRIRV
+56 
-67 FHSRQLGEEKETIE
+67 
-81 QTRVGAIDLNRTN
+81 
-94 VAPIGSLIP
+94 
-103 AANVLALPFLFRSF
+103 
-117 DHLHKVLDQAI
+117 
-128 GEEILASSQR
+128 
-138 HGFVGLTFYD
+138 
-148 SGIAVDLQQRAAGAH
+148 
-163 ACRHERLANSGA
+163 
-175 AIGADVRHDQ
+175 
-185 GARRRTGRA
+185 
-194 TVRAGA
+194 
-200 TGLSTRLIDGAEN
+200 
-213 NWPSYVTT
+213 
-221 NHYKLAPYYTLTEHT
+221 
-236 MGPELLVMSPRAW
+236 
-249 ESLSAE
+249 
-255 DQDIFRDAARK
+255 
-266 SSAYMRELWNGLEE
+266 
-280 RSRQQA
+280 
-286 RAAGDHH
+286 
-293 HQRFRPKAV
+293 
-302 RAGDE
+302 
-307 HDLRKERHRSGPERI
+307 
-322 DRAYSQDSMSLDLL
+322 MSLDLL
-336 ALKEEQSAAPTARQR
+336 ALKEEQSAAPTGRQR

-410 KLLVLLESEASRLQN
+410 RLLVLLESEASRLQN

-474 ERFLQGFGEVRE
+474 ERFLQGFGEVRA
-486 LQTTIAHTYEND
+486 LQTTIAHTYENE

-513 EGAIGTRDALLLPS
+513 EGAIGARDALLLPS

-575 ENDLQRAAL
+575 ENNLQRTAL

-599 TLAEQFATRT
+599 TLAEQFAMRT

-624 EVINKLSAQMT
+624 AVINKLSAQMT

-658 VAVVFL
+658 VAVIFL
-664 TLIVVIGVLIAR
+664 TLIVVIGALIAR
-676 SIILPLKEIMAAM
+676 SINLPLKEIMAAM

-727 RKAENELRAS
+727 RKAEDELRAS

-787 SFARRCDDFANEVGS
+787 SFARRCDEFAKEVGS

-822 QLVANLQRAGEL
+822 QLVSNLQRAGEL

-842 VDRSHADRRQF
+842 VDRSHADRRPF

-876 LTVDVPAGIIMD
+876 LTVDVPPGINMD

-913 RAGSVM
+913 RAGSVL
-919 VEARQVRDDVE
+919 VEARQVRDDVD
-930 IFVSDDGVGMSEDI
+930 IFVSDDGVGMSEEI

-1002 GESPPEEAA
+1002 GETQPEEAA

>member
-1 MSFNLQMNLCK
+1 
-12 TLAVCIAVLA
+12 
-22 APSPAGAREF
+22 
-32 RVADTQSEDYPTV
+32 
-45 QALTFMARIVE
+45 
-56 ERSGGRHRIRV
+56 
-67 FHSRQLGEEKETIE
+67 
-81 QTRVGAIDLNRTN
+81 
-94 VAPIGSLIP
+94 
-103 AANVLALPFLFRSF
+103 
-117 DHLHKVLDQAI
+117 
-128 GEEILASSQR
+128 
-138 HGFVGLTFYD
+138 
-148 SGIAVDLQQRAAGAH
+148 
-163 ACRHERLANSGA
+163 
-175 AIGADVRHDQ
+175 
-185 GARRRTGRA
+185 
-194 TVRAGA
+194 
-200 TGLSTRLIDGAEN
+200 
-213 NWPSYVTT
+213 
-221 NHYKLAPYYTLTEHT
+221 
-236 MGPELLVMSPRAW
+236 
-249 ESLSAE
+249 
-255 DQDIFRDAARK
+255 
-266 SSAYMRELWNGLEE
+266 
-280 RSRQQA
+280 
-286 RAAGDHH
+286 
-293 HQRFRPKAV
+293 
-302 RAGDE
+302 
-307 HDLRKERHRSGPERI
+307 
-322 DRAYSQDSMSLDLL
+322 MSLDLV
-336 ALKEEQSAAPTARQR
+336 ALKDEQSATRNARPR
-351 RSLDLETQSVVRVLP
+351 RSLDLETESVVRVLP

-371 LSIAALNATVAI
+371 FLIAALNASVAF
-383 ILAALIWNGANV
+383 ILAAFIWNGANV

-453 RNRGAVDPV
+453 RNRGAVDPI

-467 DELRAVT
+467 DELRTVT
-474 ERFLQGFGEVRE
+474 ERFLQGFGEVRA

-513 EGAIGTRDALLLPS
+513 EGAIGARDALLLPS

-575 ENDLQRAAL
+575 ENSLQRAAL
-584 TALAQRAAAFGDGLK
+584 SALAQRAAAFGDGLK
-599 TLAEQFATRT
+599 TLAEQFAMRT

-624 EVINKLSAQMT
+624 AVINKLSAQMT

-658 VAVVFL
+658 VAVIFL
-664 TLIVVIGVLIAR
+664 TLIVVIGALIAR

-698 QPIQGT
+698 EPIQGAH
-704 QARDE
+704 ARDE

-727 RKAENELRAS
+727 RKAEDELRAA

-743 ALEDLREAQQNL
+743 ALDDLREAQQNL

-787 SFARRCDDFANEVGS
+787 SFARRCDEFAKEVGA

-842 VDRSHADRRQF
+842 VDRSHADRRPF

-876 LTVDVPAGIIMD
+876 LSVDVPAGIVMD

-913 RAGSVM
+913 RAGSVI
-919 VEARQVRDDVE
+919 VEARQVRDDVD
-930 IFVSDDGVGMSEDI
+930 IFVSDDGVGMSEEI

-954 TRRGEG
+954 TRRNEG

-1002 GESPPEEAA
+1002 GETQPAQAA

>member
-1 MSFNLQMNLCK
+1 
-12 TLAVCIAVLA
+12 
-22 APSPAGAREF
+22 
-32 RVADTQSEDYPTV
+32 
-45 QALTFMARIVE
+45 
-56 ERSGGRHRIRV
+56 
-67 FHSRQLGEEKETIE
+67 
-81 QTRVGAIDLNRTN
+81 
-94 VAPIGSLIP
+94 
-103 AANVLALPFLFRSF
+103 
-117 DHLHKVLDQAI
+117 
-128 GEEILASSQR
+128 
-138 HGFVGLTFYD
+138 
-148 SGIAVDLQQRAAGAH
+148 
-163 ACRHERLANSGA
+163 
-175 AIGADVRHDQ
+175 
-185 GARRRTGRA
+185 
-194 TVRAGA
+194 
-200 TGLSTRLIDGAEN
+200 
-213 NWPSYVTT
+213 
-221 NHYKLAPYYTLTEHT
+221 
-236 MGPELLVMSPRAW
+236 
-249 ESLSAE
+249 
-255 DQDIFRDAARK
+255 
-266 SSAYMRELWNGLEE
+266 
-280 RSRQQA
+280 
-286 RAAGDHH
+286 
-293 HQRFRPKAV
+293 
-302 RAGDE
+302 
-307 HDLRKERHRSGPERI
+307 
-322 DRAYSQDSMSLDLL
+322 LDLL
-336 ALKEEQSAAPTARQR
+336 ALKEEQSRAPTARQR

-371 LSIAALNATVAI
+371 LLIAALNGTVAI

-474 ERFLQGFGEVRE
+474 ERFLQGFGEVRA
-486 LQTTIAHTYEND
+486 LQTTIAHTYENE

-513 EGAIGTRDALLLPS
+513 EGAIGARDALLLPS

-557 RRNIT
+557 RKNIT

-575 ENDLQRAAL
+575 ENNLQRTAL

-599 TLAEQFATRT
+599 TLAEQFAMRT

-624 EVINKLSAQMT
+624 AVINKLSAQMT

-658 VAVVFL
+658 VAVIFL
-664 TLIVVIGVLIAR
+664 TLIVVIGALIAR

-727 RKAENELRAS
+727 RKAEDELRAS

-787 SFARRCDDFANEVGS
+787 SFARRCDEFAKEVGS

-842 VDRSHADRRQF
+842 VDRSHADRRPF

-876 LTVDVPAGIIMD
+876 LSVDVPPGISMD

-913 RAGSVM
+913 RAGSVL
-919 VEARQVRDDVE
+919 VEARQVRDDVD
-930 IFVSDDGVGMSEDI
+930 IFVSDDGVGMSEEI

-1002 GESPPEEAA
+1002 GESLPEEAA